1 MTVKEQSKVQ
11 NLLERRQARALP
23 QCHQSQVQGPEQR
36 RVLWKRPSLLGR
48 RSSSLRR
55 RVLPLQPLVAK
66 KLQPAARKVK
76 RGSQK
81 RAKRTTSN
89 QRRKQMQVKAT

>member
-55 RVLPLQPLVAK
+55 RVLLLLPLVAK

-81 RAKRTTSN
+81 KRTRSN
-89 QRRKQMQVKAT
+89 QRRKEMQVKAMIT